1 MATVNSTT
9 GGDPV
14 KPKKKKTTIPTVPT
28 STGPAFTADERKRFG
43 VSGTGGVDQR
53 TAIAIMNERRGKK
66 LGGVSQ
72 EDIDKAEDD
81 SYNSTLNP
89 KPSAG
94 AGGGNP
100 YGNMLKALQQ
110 LSNIS
115 QGTINSSMDTLTQQ
129 LQAQANP
136 FANFQ
141 AQQTQTTPELAQLL
155 QSQGVSQDPLQQYAA
170 AVNAQNQGQATAFQ
184 NMANTLGTLNTQA
197 QQGMV
202 GDVGQQRADLMNQLQ
217 GNILGVGS
225 KLIGSKG
232 IDRNAIVQM
241 LLASMKGGAK

>member
-14 KPKKKKTTIPTVPT
+14 KPKKNKVAT

-43 VSGTGGVDQR
+43 VSATGGIDQR
-53 TAIAIMNERRGKK
+53 TANAIMRERRGIAKGGTSNEDITKAEEDAYNSIMNE
-66 LGGVSQ
+66 
-72 EDIDKAEDD
+72 A
-81 SYNSTLNP
+81 
-89 KPSAG
+89 SAG
-94 AGGGNP
+94 SKGGGGGNP
-100 YGNMLKALQQ
+100 YGNMLQALQQ
-110 LSNIS
+110 LSKMS
-115 QGTINSSMDTLTQQ
+115 QGTINSSMDTLTQS
-129 LQAQANP
+129 LQQQANP

-170 AVNAQNQGQATAFQ
+170 AINAQNQGQATAYQ
-184 NMANTLGTLNTQA
+184 NLANTMGTLNTQN

-232 IDRNAIVQM
+232 IDRNAIIQL
-241 LLASMKGGAK
+241 LLAGMKNRA